1 MPTFVLAYLVT
12 LALFAVVDFAW
23 LGLAARSFYTS
34 QLGEKLRPQPDLVA
48 AALFYLVYAAGLT
61 YFAVLPGLRGAGWT
75 AALGLGAFL
84 GFVAYATYD
93 LTNQATLK
101 DWPLLVTVVDL
112 AWGTVLSA
120 VVAAA
125 ACAALTAFGR
135 G

>member
-12 LALFAVVDFAW
+12 LALFAVIDFAW
-23 LGLAARSFYTS
+23 LGLAARSFYTA
-34 QLGEKLRPQPDLVA
+34 QLGEKLRPQP
-48 AALFYLVYAAGLT
+48 GPGRRRP
-61 YFAVLPGLRGAGWT
+61 VLPGLCRGPDLLRRTPRPAWRRLDSET
-75 AALGLGAFL
+75 LGLGTFL

-120 VVAAA
+120 VVAAGCL
-125 ACAALTAFGR
+125 CAAFS
-135 G
+135 